1 MHFSWSTAIFIVLLR
16 YLRRSVYLLGL
27 RVFPRTNLENCNKL
41 LFTYASLYR
50 HQATLK
56 AAVSL
61 LASDRSLANVLSDF
75 HFLEQ
80 RIENFSGTS
89 LCCICS

>member
-1 MHFSWSTAIFIVLLR
+1 MHFSWSTAIFTVLLR

-50 HQATLK
+50 HRATLK
-56 AAVSL
+56 TAVSL
-61 LASDRSLANVLSDF
+61 VASDPSTCE
-75 HFLEQ
+75 FLKETQ
-80 RIENFSGTS
+80 TFFQIP
-89 LCCICS
+89 